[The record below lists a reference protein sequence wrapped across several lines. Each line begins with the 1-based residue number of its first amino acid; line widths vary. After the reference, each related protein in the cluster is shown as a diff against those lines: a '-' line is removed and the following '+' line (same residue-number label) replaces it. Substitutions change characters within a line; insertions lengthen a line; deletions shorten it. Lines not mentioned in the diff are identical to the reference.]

1 MPEPQHFQ
9 PAPDRPVTLPMDP
22 QLVVLADAVERIG
35 PARVRNSGRSAF
47 NHLRKSWELHPVD
60 AEMSYFRALT
70 AEEEAASALILALR
84 QQRYPGA
91 KRLDPQIHAH
101 KAAVWVILEA
111 IIRGYVDKKMPTPRI
126 SIAKEGRPRICLD
139 VDIGPMLGSEEPY
152 RVHSPDPFHTAI
164 HSDEKG
170 PFELHRWTKELAQIA
185 GPDKS
190 ILKYVRE
197 LANSRNR
204 ILYASERGIPSVVF
218 PDSLI
223 LDRLERVKW
232 IMVVAIGILQTKTL
246 QLLVI
251 QALEAL
257 LISVERFEGAGFHFP
272 QFDQSSTNLSIEQQ
286 PDGSFVSSFK
296 P

>member
-1 MPEPQHFQ
+1 MPEPAKFK
-9 PAPDRPVTLPMDP
+9 PAPDRPSTLPMDA

-35 PARVRNSGRSAF
+35 PARVRHSGRNAF

-111 IIRGYVDKKMPTPRI
+111 IVRGYTDKKMPRPQI
-126 SIAKEGRPRICLD
+126 SIGKEGRPRIRID
-139 VDIGPMLGSEEPY
+139 VDIGPMIDSDGPY
-152 RVHSPDPFHTAI
+152 WVHSPDPFHTVI

-170 PFELHRWTKELAQIA
+170 PFELHRWAKELAQIA
-185 GPDKS
+185 GPNKS
-190 ILKYVRE
+190 IMRYVRE
-197 LANSRNR
+197 LANNRNR
-204 ILYASERGIPSVVF
+204 VLYANEKGVPSIIF
-218 PDSLI
+218 PDELI
-223 LDRLERVKW
+223 LERLERVKW
-232 IMVVAIGILQTKTL
+232 IMVVVIGVLQTKTL

-257 LISVERFEGAGFHFP
+257 LIAVERFEGEGFAFP
-272 QFDQSSTNLSIEQQ
+272 QFDQSAANLSIEQQ
-286 PDGSFVSSFK
+286 PDGSFVSGFK
-296 P
+296 A